1 MEQRAELLT
10 VTQQLI
16 RFQTVAHNHEEIK
29 ACVAYVRQF
38 FSGTSIH
45 IAEHTFK
52 GNPALFISLDGK
64 RKQDIIL
71 NGHLDV
77 VAGASTQFNPQIKDG
92 KLYGRG
98 ANDMKGAVAAFMLLM
113 KQYANKRSKPKV
125 GLMLVCDEETG
136 GYSTRMMI
144 KAGYTCNFA
153 IAGEPTRFHIETK
166 HKGILAVKVTAYGS
180 HSHGSRPWQGVN
192 AVDKLIRKYHRLIEE
207 IPQATTSRKWLPTIN
222 ISSIHAEGPYN
233 VTPAKASMILDIRT
247 TEEFTNRK
255 MRSLLKSKGM
265 KHEIIVDGSM
275 LLNPVK
281 SPPIRLLRKI
291 AREKLKRRIAYVKS
305 CGSSDMRFFSERGI
319 TAVNFGP
326 FGKNHHKNNEYVET
340 ASLHAYYTVLE
351 TFLEEYTLVRNKM
364 HVKNVKKRKIARK

>member
-1 MEQRAELLT
+1 MNQRIEIVTLT
-10 VTQQLI
+10 KQLI
-16 RFQTVAHNHEEIK
+16 QFNTVAENHEQIQ
-29 ACVAYVRQF
+29 ACVAYVKQF
-38 FSGTSIH
+38 FVNTSVQ
-45 IAEHTFK
+45 IAEHTFR

-64 RKQDIIL
+64 RKQDVIL

-77 VAGASTQFNPQIKDG
+77 VAGASTQFHPYIKDG

-98 ANDMKGAVAAFMLLM
+98 SNDMKGSVAAFMILM
-113 KQYANKRSKPKV
+113 KYLSSKHNKPKV

-144 KAGYTCNFA
+144 KAGYICKFA
-153 IAGEPTRFHIETK
+153 LAGEPTRFHIETK
-166 HKGILAVKVTAYGS
+166 HKGILAVRITAYGS

-192 AVDKLIRKYHRLIEE
+192 AIDKLMRRYRSLLAEV
-207 IPQATTSRKWLPTIN
+207 PQATTSRKWLPTIN
-222 ISSIHAEGPYN
+222 ASSIHAEGPYN
-233 VTPAKASMILDIRT
+233 VTPAKATMILDIRT

-255 MRSLLKSKGM
+255 IRSLLKSKGM

-275 LLNPVK
+275 LLNPIK

-291 AREKLKRRIAYVKS
+291 AREKLGRRIAYVKS

-326 FGKNHHKNNEYVET
+326 YGKNHHKNNEYVET
-340 ASLHAYYTVLE
+340 SSLISYYDVLE
-351 TFLEEYTLVRNKM
+351 EFVYGFATL
-364 HVKNVKKRKIARK
+364 KKSNESK